1 VPADASLRVVDGTAK
16 MVLPEDHAIRVFAN
30 ATGDLTV
37 DVAYVEY
44 K

>member
-1 VPADASLRVVDGTAK
+1 
-16 MVLPEDHAIRVFAN
+16 MVLPEDHTIRVFAN
-30 ATGDLTV
+30 ATGDLVV